1 MDSNIGVAPSTYAK
15 PVEVA
20 FHWVASRS
28 CVLKVFVIAIVLYNT
43 SLVKSDAKGKKIIL
57 SFVEIASS
65 FSLSFQ
71 AIIMENFSLF
81 YSSEEDAL
89 LSYADIRNFQNT
101 WNVVDINQRG
111 MIPIRKVKFILRLLK
126 GRLEVDLDRDRMLF
140 KHMCYELERL
150 RNGDDVTF
158 HDVLKQVAQTS
169 SSSIPIQNLPYQS
182 LLLDYSLTKFTI
194 PKFIFLNK
202 KAIYLK
208 QC

>member
-1 MDSNIGVAPSTYAK
+1 
-15 PVEVA
+15 
-20 FHWVASRS
+20 
-28 CVLKVFVIAIVLYNT
+28 
-43 SLVKSDAKGKKIIL
+43 
-57 SFVEIASS
+57 
-65 FSLSFQ
+65 
-71 AIIMENFSLF
+71 MENFSLF

-194 PKFIFLNK
+194 SKFILLNK